1 MAKTAISPCNFDL
14 FLTVFIDYG
23 HIYVPN
29 RYFWGATSRPHIGD
43 LVMNLFFLLWGP
55 TFTTGNDPKMVHFGP
70 KIAKHGRLVNVP
82 KWFKRVQKGPKWSTK
97 VFLTIWDPFWA
108 HLNPFGPF
116 QTKIYFVLRSISYFV
131 HFGKKIL
138 FCLKWP

>member
-55 TFTTGNDPKMVHFGP
+55 TFTTGNDPKMVHFG
-70 KIAKHGRLVNVP
+70 KKGKRKKAKDGRLVNIQ
-82 KWFKRVQKGPKWSTK
+82 KWSKRVQNGQNNC
-97 VFLTIWDPFWA
+97 FDHLGPFWA
-108 HLNPFGPF
+108 HLGHN
-116 QTKIYFVLRSISYFV
+116 
-131 HFGKKIL
+131 
-138 FCLKWP
+138 